1 MKFADRNILITGG
14 AGDIGFAVAQR
25 FSAEGGGTAQTYVA
39 DVTDIASIK
48 EMVQEIEKDG
58 LRIDMLLNNAGYQG
72 DFKKVITINL
82 IGAFNVL

>member
-1 MKFADRNILITGG
+1 MLLTDVKEDKLRERKKQLE
-14 AGDIGFAVAQR
+14 
-25 FSAEGGGTAQTYVA
+25 EGGGTAHTYVA

-48 EMVQEIEKDG
+48 EMVQQIEKDG
-58 LRIDMLLNNAGYQG
+58 LRIDMLLNNAGYEG

>member
-1 MKFADRNILITGG
+1 MVLLTDVKEDELLERKKQLE
-14 AGDIGFAVAQR
+14 
-25 FSAEGGGTAQTYVA
+25 EGGGPAHTCVA

-72 DFKKVITINL
+72 EFKKVITINL